1 MIGLVGREPDRGAQ
15 TSSKDTWAGGEV
27 KAEDRK
33 GGGMLDEGGVSPSQG
48 LRRDPR
54 AKQEL
59 KIQQKGAGPG
69 QERGHS
75 CPVGKEGAHGEG
87 QTG

>member
-1 MIGLVGREPDRGAQ
+1 
-15 TSSKDTWAGGEV
+15 
-27 KAEDRK
+27 
-33 GGGMLDEGGVSPSQG
+33 MLDEGGVSPSQG

-54 AKQEL
+54 AKQGL
-59 KIQQKGAGPG
+59 KIQQKGAWPG